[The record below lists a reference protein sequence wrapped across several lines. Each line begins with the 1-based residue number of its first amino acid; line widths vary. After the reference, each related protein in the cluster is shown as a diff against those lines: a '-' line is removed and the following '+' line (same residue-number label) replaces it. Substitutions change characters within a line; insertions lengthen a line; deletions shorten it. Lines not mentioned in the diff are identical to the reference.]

1 MDDHNQFRG
10 DFDRNEVEVDLDRFM
25 AILHENSKLKDE
37 IRELKSEDS
46 VNPWHKWVHFAK
58 TVDAWRLFPRAFI
71 TVYMFLL
78 YYCTM
83 WFMNLEEP
91 ELSQAGLISTVIGA
105 GAAWF
110 GLYTR
115 SNGDGGD

>member
-1 MDDHNQFRG
+1 MDENKIIEG
-10 DFDRNEVEVDLDRFM
+10 DVEVKLDTFM
-25 AILHENSKLKDE
+25 QIVEENSKLKDE
-37 IRELKSEDS
+37 IRELKSKSEH
-46 VNPWHKWVHFAK
+46 NPHQYWVHIAR
-58 TVDAWRLFPRAFI
+58 TVDAWRIFPRAFI

-83 WFMNLEEP
+83 WFMDLDEP

-115 SNGDGGD
+115 SNGDGGDK

>member
-1 MDDHNQFRG
+1 MDENKIEG
-10 DFDRNEVEVDLDRFM
+10 DVEVKLDTFM
-25 AILHENSKLKDE
+25 QIVEENSKLKDE
-37 IRELKSEDS
+37 IRALKSKSEH
-46 VNPWHKWVHFAK
+46 NPHQYWVHIAR
-58 TVDAWRLFPRAFI
+58 TVDAWRIFPRAFI

-83 WFMNLEEP
+83 WFMDLDEP

-115 SNGDGGD
+115 SNGDGGDK

>member
-1 MDDHNQFRG
+1 MDENKIEG
-10 DFDRNEVEVDLDRFM
+10 DVEVKLDTFM
-25 AILHENSKLKDE
+25 QIVEENSKLKDE
-37 IRELKSEDS
+37 IRVLKSKSEH
-46 VNPWHKWVHFAK
+46 NPHQYWVHIAR
-58 TVDAWRLFPRAFI
+58 TVDAWRIFPRAFI

-83 WFMNLEEP
+83 WFMDLDEP

-115 SNGDGGD
+115 SNGDGGDK